1 MISLPAMHRWP
12 RWCGRSD
19 GAVPSFDLSHAGLTA
34 CIANDY
40 VRAFLVLGLAAFIC
54 RPVLATESDSLPS
67 FAWPVNGQLVDDD
80 DGKPSPAR
88 HEGID
93 ILIPVGTE
101 VRASFAG
108 TVIYAG
114 NGLTSLGNLIL
125 LRHDG
130 GWVTVYGHNS
140 ELFVNRGEEVQTGD
154 IIAKSGRS
162 GFVSRP
168 ELHFEIRRGQSPW
181 NPQEYLPFLKSQE
194 PELP

>member
-1 MISLPAMHRWP
+1 MTM
-12 RWCGRSD
+12 
-19 GAVPSFDLSHAGLTA
+19 
-34 CIANDY
+34 

-54 RPVLATESDSLPS
+54 RPVLATESDSMPS